1 MTEFI
6 TIPWSALVTALVIA
20 FTISA
25 VATPLVLK
33 WATKLQL
40 FDLPGGRH
48 LHASPTPRLGGLAIY
63 LSILVTAL
71 VLLGLTPQLFG
82 VYLGMTIVFVL
93 GYLDDRYSL
102 PPILKLSG
110 QILAASVLVLFGN
123 TITNLTNPFGGHLL
137 LPVGIDVLLTI
148 FWTVLIIN
156 AINFLDGLDGLASG
170 VSAIGATCIA
180 ALSLFAIVNQPDTA
194 ILSSVVLGAALGF
207 LVYNWHPAKIF
218 MGDSGS
224 HVLGFMLASLSIISG
239 SKLATAG
246 LVLGLPIIDLIW
258 SSIRRIR
265 AGHTPW
271 TPDQQHFHHRLLEKG
286 RTQRM
291 VVIVFYLVSALFG
304 IIALASGTV
313 VKIVSFFLVALLMWW
328 LAYSR
333 PKA

>member
-6 TIPWSALVTALVIA
+6 TIPWVALVTSLLVA
-20 FTISA
+20 FGIS
-25 VATPLVLK
+25 VATTPLVLK
-33 WATKLQL
+33 WATKFSL
-40 FDLPGGRH
+40 FDMPGGRH

-63 LSILVTAL
+63 VGILLAAL
-71 VLLGLTPQLFG
+71 ILLGITPQLVG
-82 VYLGMTIVFVL
+82 VYLGMTIVFII

-102 PPILKLSG
+102 PPAVKLSG

-123 TITNLTNPFGGHLL
+123 TITNLTNPFGGNIL

-170 VSAIGATCIA
+170 VSAIAATSIA
-180 ALSLFAIVNQPDTA
+180 VLSLFAIVNQPDTA
-194 ILSSVVLGAALGF
+194 ILSAAVLGATLGF
-207 LVYNWHPAKIF
+207 LVYNWYPARIF

-224 HVLGFMLASLSIISG
+224 HTLGFMLAALSIISG

-265 AGHTPW
+265 SGNTPW
-271 TPDQQHFHHRLLEKG
+271 TPDQQHFHHRLLEIG
-286 RTQRM
+286 RSQRM
-291 VVIVFYLVSALFG
+291 VVIVFYLISTLFG
-304 IIALASGTV
+304 IIALASGTL
-313 VKIVSFFLVALLMWW
+313 VKIISFFLVAVLMWW

-333 PKA
+333 PRG